1 MAQKRR
7 IEENKQIDY
16 IASLLPISQVISKEH
31 MDKTSIV
38 RLALSYIKL
47 QKYLTAR
54 YPLYN
59 HKFNQIQQYNCY
71 ENNLIELI
79 DSFIL
84 FATSSNQI
92 LYVTETISIFM
103 GLSQIDLIGNNLL
116 SYFHPDDHYNFNN
129 IKQYIFNV
137 MYNYNTI
144 TTVTIPVRMKSTLT
158 RRSNKDV
165 FNDIIGYKTVTLDI
179 TCGSLMMN
187 NQLITYYMLNI
198 TPITTAIGLSIKLK
212 NDTFVLTL
220 TTDFY
225 IWYYENDNEVIE
237 NNFTEGIR
245 KNSFYKFIHP
255 DDLITVTDMHKQVLC
270 MGTGKSN
277 FFRLINIGKYNNEIY
292 VEAEALLFTPH
303 GSKDKIK
310 YISIICTF
318 LT

>member
-7 IEENKQIDY
+7 IEENKQIDF
-16 IASLLPISQVISKEH
+16 IGSLLPISQVISKEH

-47 QKYLTAR
+47 QKYMIAR
-54 YPLYN
+54 FPLHN
-59 HKFNQIQQYNCY
+59 KCY
-71 ENNLIELI
+71 QHHTNFYENNNLIELI

-84 FATSSNQI
+84 FVTSQNQI

-103 GLSQIDLIGNNLL
+103 GLSQIDLIGNNIL
-116 SYFHPDDHYNFNN
+116 SYIHPNDHNNFNN
-129 IKQYIFNV
+129 VKEYIFNV

-144 TTVTIPVRMKSTLT
+144 TTVSVPVRMKSTLS

-165 FNDIIGYKTVTLDI
+165 FNDTVGYKTVIIDI

-187 NQLITYYMLNI
+187 NQLISYYLLNI

-212 NDTFVLTL
+212 TNTLVLTL
-220 TTDFY
+220 TTDFN
-225 IWYYENDNEVIE
+225 IWYFENDNEMSEYHIE
-237 NNFTEGIR
+237 FQ
-245 KNSFYKFIHP
+245 NSRNVSLYKFIHP
-255 DDLITVTDMHKQVLC
+255 DDSIIVSDMHRQVLS

-277 FFRLINIGKYNNEIY
+277 YFRLINHQNIEEIY

-303 GSKDKIK
+303 GSKDKTK
-310 YISIICTF
+310 YISVVFTF
-318 LT
+318 IT